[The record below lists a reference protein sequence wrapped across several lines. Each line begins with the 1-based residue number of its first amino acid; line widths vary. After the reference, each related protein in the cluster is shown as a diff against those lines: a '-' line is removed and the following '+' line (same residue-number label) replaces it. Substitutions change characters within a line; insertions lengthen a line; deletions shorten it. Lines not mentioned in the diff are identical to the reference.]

1 MEKRKKALLALT
13 IGMVLILVATT
24 VARCSVVHAEQVQS
38 DAFAEAAIDDVTSEV
53 IDAKGDGSLTEDSK
67 LSGGDV
73 IEVLKTNV
81 WGSADG
87 LTSIVFKDG
96 RYVESDGTSS
106 VMTTF
111 DVGEV
116 AIENDQT
123 AIVLKVDCPD
133 ATVKDSLL
141 LLRHDMTG
149 ALTISSDD
157 FVEDL
162 STRPR
167 RHRTTFN

>member
-1 MEKRKKALLALT
+1 M
-13 IGMVLILVATT
+13 AT
-24 VARCSVVHAEQVQS
+24 SP
-38 DAFAEAAIDDVTSEV
+38 
-53 IDAKGDGSLTEDSK
+53 
-67 LSGGDV
+67 
-73 IEVLKTNV
+73 
-81 WGSADG
+81 
-87 LTSIVFKDG
+87 
-96 RYVESDGTSS
+96 TSS
-106 VMTTF
+106 AMTTF

-157 FVEDL
+157 FVFSKTYRQGLGDTGPL
-162 STRPR
+162 SIEGVNSEFRELLGGTTDTLVKALSDYAHIHAPSATMATWDESLVVDYTTGTVSANFALNDAA
-167 RHRTTFN
+167 RTLLTVEYVRATSVFTVMG